1 MTETTFVEIEYL
13 LSVIYFF
20 MLQELLEYFRMSLYK
35 ILTKRI
41 RWIVNDDEHVML
53 RKLDSWN

>member
-41 RWIVNDDEHVML
+41 R
-53 RKLDSWN
+53 